1 MGMAKQKAV
10 LLEHRPHWL
19 KKRLVINSQQDR
31 VREIL
36 EDLNLHTVCQSAL
49 CPNIAECF
57 GKGTATFMILGDTCT
72 RNCRFCAVTSGEPQP
87 VDREEPKRL
96 AVAVQRLNLK
106 HVVIT
111 SVTRDDLP
119 DGGAGH
125 FASTIDELH
134 KMGRDTACRVPTIE
148 VLTPDFQG
156 DEGTLKI
163 VILSRPDIFNHN
175 LETVPRLYPTVR
187 PMADYRR
194 SLYVLEKAGELDPG
208 VYTKSGI
215 MLGLGEKRA
224 EVSQVMKDLREVGCS
239 ILTVGQYLRPSKAHL
254 EIRKY
259 IHPEVFLEIEE
270 EAKELGFLYV
280 ASGPFVRSSFN
291 AAEAFDSVVEQA
303 AGLSKRH
310 RRHREGM

>member
-1 MGMAKQKAV
+1 MGIAKQEV
-10 LLEHRPHWL
+10 GLSERRPPWL
-19 KKRLVINSQQDR
+19 KKRLVINSQQSR
-31 VREIL
+31 VYEIL
-36 EDLNLHTVCQSAL
+36 KDLNLHTVCQSAL

-72 RNCRFCAVTSGEPQP
+72 RNCGFCAVASGKPQP
-87 VDREEPKRL
+87 VDEDEPRRL
-96 AVAVQRLNLK
+96 AAAVRRLNLK

-125 FASTIDELH
+125 FASAIDELH
-134 KMGRDTACRVPTIE
+134 KAIPEATVE

-156 DEGTLKI
+156 DEAALKT
-163 VILSRPDIFNHN
+163 VILSRPGIFNHN
-175 LETVPRLYPTVR
+175 LETVPRLYLMVR

-194 SLYVLEKAGELDPG
+194 SLHVLKKAGELDPRI
-208 VYTKSGI
+208 YTKSGI
-215 MLGLGEKRA
+215 MLGLGERRA
-224 EVSQVMKDLREVGCS
+224 EVSEVMKDLRDAGCS

-270 EAKELGFLYV
+270 EAKELGFSYV

-291 AAEAFDSVVEQA
+291 AAEAFDLVRRAKSEQA
-303 AGLSKRH
+303 
-310 RRHREGM
+310 